1 MKYRNLGHSGLRVSL
16 AGLGCNNF
24 GMRCDE
30 KQSAVVVHA
39 ALDIGIN
46 FFDTAN
52 VYGGQQSEVFLGR
65 ALAGRD
71 RSQVVIATKIGH
83 AMGDGILQKGGSRA
97 HIFNEV
103 DASLKRL
110 NTDYIDLYQHHI
122 PDPKTPID
130 ETLSALND
138 LVAMGKVRYIG
149 HSNYSGWQIA
159 DAHWRAVNGGYN
171 RFVTAQNHYNLL
183 QRDVEKEVLP
193 ACKEYGVGMLPY
205 FPLASGLL
213 TGKYQRGVDAPADS
227 RLANFGERGKKALS
241 DRNFD
246 QVERLAEF
254 AQSRDKNLLQ
264 LAMAWL
270 SSNPLVSSVIA
281 GATRAEQVLANAE
294 SISWTLSDDDFAE
307 LDALLDRKAA

>member
-1 MKYRNLGHSGLRVSL
+1 MAASRVRFFWAAPWLAKTVHRLLLQQNSGTPWVMAFCRKAGH
-16 AGLGCNNF
+16 
-24 GMRCDE
+24 E
-30 KQSAVVVHA
+30 
-39 ALDIGIN
+39 GI
-46 FFDTAN
+46 FFD
-52 VYGGQQSEVFLGR
+52 Q
-65 ALAGRD
+65 
-71 RSQVVIATKIGH
+71 
-83 AMGDGILQKGGSRA
+83 
-97 HIFNEV
+97 V

-122 PDPKTPID
+122 PDPKTPVD

-138 LVAMGKVRYIG
+138 LVAMGKIRYIG

-159 DAHWRAVNGGYN
+159 DAHWRAVEGGYN
-171 RFVTAQNHYNLL
+171 KFVTAQNHYNLL
-183 QRDVEKEVLP
+183 QRDIEKEVLP

-246 QVERLAEF
+246 QVERLTEF
-254 AQSRDKNLLQ
+254 ATSRDKNLLQ

-281 GATRAEQVLANAE
+281 GATRTEQVAANAE
-294 SISWTLSDDDFAE
+294 SISWTLSTDELAE
-307 LDALLDRKAA
+307 VDALLARKPG